1 MEESHIVI
9 KGLTLVTFMYRKQNK
24 KHMQCVSNFITSVFR
39 LCENR
44 FVPAWLK
51 NRVRAAKPPSYVMS
65 STNSLLYYL
74 TNVLNLPMWEGVYFL
89 DLNDITQWGPVIF
102 EFITYLTKLH
112 NATSIRKWQNMIC
125 TFPSVLPED
134 QREMVSV
141 TVLSTQRQLAKAK
154 TLQDSLVYIETLK
167 SILGV

>member
-1 MEESHIVI
+1 MDVSHII
-9 KGLTLVTFMYRKQNK
+9 IRGLTLVTVMYRKQNK
-24 KHMQCVSNFITSVFR
+24 KHMQCVSNFITAVFR

-51 NRVRAAKPPSYVMS
+51 NRVRTAKPPSYVMS

-74 TNVLNLPMWEGVYFL
+74 TNVLNLPLWEGVYLL
-89 DLNDITQWGPVIF
+89 DLNDITHWGPIMF

-112 NATSIRKWQNMIC
+112 NATSILKWQNMIC

-134 QREMVSV
+134 QRAMVRA
-141 TVLSTQRQLAKAK
+141 TVLSTQRQLAKNK
-154 TLQDSLVYIETLK
+154 TLQDSLVYIETFK